1 MALLDLSLVTSA
13 LIKLLDENIKASPAW
28 GATPGLNVSGLPPD
42 KLTGDA
48 ALGMYLYHLT
58 EDAAHKNAT
67 WPGRP
72 SAPIRYTPMALN
84 LHYVLSAR
92 SDLESGLSPL
102 REQLIMGLAVK
113 TLHDYPIVDDSTQI
127 AGVTIFPASLRGD
140 ENRLRIQSRPVP
152 APEAVTYWT
161 AGSQPLRLSAYYEV
175 LVILLEPEEPPTGGG
190 RVLTYNILSFVGR
203 LPRLDTSRSSVVFT
217 VPNQSTPKTVEVQPA
232 QCAFGDELTLIG
244 TNLTGDQVSLL
255 VRRPGAAEA
264 VAVDPAWG
272 GVAGA
277 DRFFATVRPTLNGAA
292 VVPGTY
298 GAVVKTTRAFQGSDG
313 VTRHIEQLSNETP
326 FSVVPAVMAISA
338 VSPSGVFTVT
348 GGVFQDP
355 ALPPAAVRVYL
366 ADVQLEVGTAGAL
379 DPAQFAVL
387 DAQNVE
393 LRLPA
398 GLTAGEFVPV
408 RLVIHGAE
416 SPPRWVEVP

>member
-28 GATPGLNVSGLPPD
+28 GAIPGLTVSGLPPD
-42 KLTGDA
+42 RLGGDS
-48 ALGMYLYHLT
+48 ALGMYCYHLT

-67 WPGRP
+67 WAGRP
-72 SAPIRYTPMALN
+72 TAPIRYSPMGLN

-92 SDLESGLSPL
+92 SELEGTLSPL

-113 TLHDYPIVDDSTQI
+113 TLHDYPIVDDTTQI

-140 ENRLRIQSRPVP
+140 GNRLRIQSRPVP
-152 APEAVTYWT
+152 PHEAVTYYT
-161 AGSQPLRLSAYYEV
+161 AGSLPMRLSAYYEV
-175 LVILLEPEEPPTGGG
+175 LVILLEPEEPPAGGG

-217 VPNQSTPKTVEVQPA
+217 APDQSTPTTLEVQPA
-232 QCAFGDELTLIG
+232 QCAVGDELTLIG
-244 TNLTGDQVSLL
+244 TNLTGDQVTLL

-264 VAVDPAWG
+264 VEVDPAWG
-272 GVAGA
+272 GVVGS
-277 DRFFATVRPTLNGAA
+277 DRFFATVRGTLHGAA

-313 VTRHIEQLSNETP
+313 TTRDIERLSNETP
-326 FSVVPAVMAISA
+326 FLIVPAVTTLGP

-355 ALPPAAVRVYL
+355 ALPSAPLRVYL
-366 ADVQLEVGTAGAL
+366 ADTQLEPGTAGAL
-379 DPAQFAVL
+379 APAEFAIL
-387 DAQNVE
+387 DAEHLE
-393 LRLPA
+393 LRLPS
-398 GLTAGEFVPV
+398 GLVPGDV
-408 RLVIHGAE
+408 VPLRIVFNGAE